1 MKLFCRNSI
10 WLIVLVCLASTL
22 VGQDP
27 IPAPSGIPVESDWL
41 YRQHY
46 AQVQQILG
54 LPLSER
60 EARLTSYN
68 SKLPSKAKVRQF
80 MPNFFGQI
88 AKDYQTAGQSA
99 KSDALKKKIIKLF
112 PSVVPKVT
120 PEQELQMAYQ
130 QKNYAKATQ
139 LGEKLYASKP
149 TTATASI
156 LAYSYMNTK
165 NTAKAAAYS
174 EKALSALGAK
184 EGSFYALYLAEHYTG
199 QQDIAK
205 AVYYYDQLIRSFP
218 NSAPPGWQGDRWAAT
233 LGQAHSL
240 KATDA
245 YMRQRYADAIS
256 SYYESL
262 KYVPKNE
269 QAYLFI
275 GLSHWKEKEFD
286 QAMGAFA
293 IASVLNKPGSAKAR
307 DYLEQIFEAR
317 NPDSDSLDGVN
328 AILEQARSAIQ

>member
-1 MKLFCRNSI
+1 
-10 WLIVLVCLASTL
+10 
-22 VGQDP
+22 
-27 IPAPSGIPVESDWL
+27 
-41 YRQHY
+41 
-46 AQVQQILG
+46 
-54 LPLSER
+54 
-60 EARLTSYN
+60 
-68 SKLPSKAKVRQF
+68 

-205 AVYYYDQLIRSFP
+205 AAVSYTHL
-218 NSAPPGWQGDRWAAT
+218 T
-233 LGQAHSL
+233 LP
-240 KATDA
+240 TN
-245 YMRQRYADAIS
+245 R
-256 SYYESL
+256 E
-262 KYVPKNE
+262 V
-269 QAYLFI
+269 
-275 GLSHWKEKEFD
+275 
-286 QAMGAFA
+286 
-293 IASVLNKPGSAKAR
+293 
-307 DYLEQIFEAR
+307 
-317 NPDSDSLDGVN
+317 
-328 AILEQARSAIQ
+328 